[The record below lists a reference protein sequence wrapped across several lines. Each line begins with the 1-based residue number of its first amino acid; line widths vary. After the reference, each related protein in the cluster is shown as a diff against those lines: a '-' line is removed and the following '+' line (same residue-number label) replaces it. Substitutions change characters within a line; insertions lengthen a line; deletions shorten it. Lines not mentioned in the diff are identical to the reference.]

1 MEGIHTDREGGGRRM
16 SGGEIRALAAG
27 LALLASGLVVPSQ
40 ATAQDLADFDYE
52 NLSFRGIGVIGSFI
66 FPSTVE
72 STEAI
77 GVRVDMGYLG
87 PGVRIVP
94 TLSYWSSRLER
105 DEVRALEES
114 LERLVPSA
122 TVDLGTIDRSDL
134 VLGLDAHVVWRV
146 RYGFLTYMGSGAAV
160 HFLNGGGEA
169 VDGTFVEDLL
179 DSVSAGF
186 NLHGGIEYPLG
197 PRVRALAEGRVEVL
211 GDLYYPELRFGLQF
225 MTSPPADD
233 EELR

>member
-1 MEGIHTDREGGGRRM
+1 M
-16 SGGEIRALAAG
+16 RAVAAS
-27 LALLASGLVVPSQ
+27 LALLACGLVAPSQ

-66 FPSTVE
+66 FPSSVE
-72 STEAI
+72 STEAF

-94 TLSYWSSRLER
+94 TLGYWSSRLEGE
-105 DEVRALEES
+105 EVRALEES
-114 LERLVPSA
+114 VERLVDRESPPGTPA
-122 TVDLGTIDRSDL
+122 ANVDLGTIDRSDL
-134 VLGLDAHVVWRV
+134 VLGLDAQVVWRV
-146 RYGFLTYMGSGAAV
+146 RYGFLTYMGTGAAV

-169 VDGTFVEDLL
+169 IDDTFVEDLL
-179 DSVSAGF
+179 DSVTAGF
-186 NLHGGIEYPLG
+186 NLHAGIEYPLG
-197 PRVRALAEGRVEVL
+197 RRVRALGEGRVEVL

-225 MTSPPADD
+225 MTSPPAED